1 MGRKEI
7 NPHGGKVYLFL
18 DNLGKTATV
27 HKTRAVSAPYP
38 IPLSTTQD
46 IFHLQFPYPPPE
58 DKAIDLQWMSWSFG
72 ISKKLVV
79 VKLLSLIHNEAGAL
93 R

>member
-1 MGRKEI
+1 MRLSKLMCYYSIGNRIQIILMGRKEI

-58 DKAIDLQWMSWSFG
+58 DKAIDLQWMS
-72 ISKKLVV
+72 
-79 VKLLSLIHNEAGAL
+79 
-93 R
+93 